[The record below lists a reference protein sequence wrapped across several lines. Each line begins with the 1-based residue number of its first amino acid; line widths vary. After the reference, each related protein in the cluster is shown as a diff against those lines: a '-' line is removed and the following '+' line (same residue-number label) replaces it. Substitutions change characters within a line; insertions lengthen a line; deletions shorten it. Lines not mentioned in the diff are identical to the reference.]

1 MNLVADGSIQY
12 IIPSAFPVGIFFFFE
27 KNITYLLLLLLLF
40 HPFDPNPTL
49 LQPTPEKFLRPE
61 LH

>member
-1 MNLVADGSIQY
+1 MNFVADGSIQY
-12 IIPSAFPVGIFFFFE
+12 SSIPSAFPVGSFFFCKE
-27 KNITYLLLLLLLF
+27 YYYYYYIILLN
-40 HPFDPNPTL
+40 PNPTL